1 MTRYAI
7 LVEFDGAAYS
17 GWQVQRDVPTIQG
30 RLESALQQLTQEA
43 VRVVGAGRTDAGVHA
58 RGQVAHFD
66 VTRVRHPSDVYI
78 RGLNSYLPA
87 DILVKDCSEVAE
99 AFHARYD
106 AVRRTYRYE
115 ITRVPA
121 AIGREY
127 HWYVSRDLETGS
139 LQEMADLIA
148 GEHDFTSFMHAQ
160 SSTENTVCDIFTSG
174 WTTEEQTLRYEIT
187 GNRFLH
193 NMVRCLVGT
202 MIEVARG
209 RYTVGEFRTFLDD
222 PDQEAPVYRAP
233 AHGLFLE
240 EVAYRQP
247 LFQETHDTKRESPS
261 CVDS

>member
-1 MTRYAI
+1 MTRYAM
-7 LVEFDGAAYS
+7 LVEFDGTAYS

-30 RLESALQQLTQEA
+30 QLESALVQLTQEA

-66 VTRVRHPSDVYI
+66 VTKVRHPSDVYI

-87 DILVKDCSEVAE
+87 DILVRDVTEVPAD
-99 AFHARYD
+99 FHARFD
-106 AVRRTYRYE
+106 AVRRHYRYE
-115 ITRVPA
+115 ICPEPT

-127 HWYVSRDLETGS
+127 HWYVSTDLET
-139 LQEMADLIA
+139 DLLEASAALIP

-160 SSTENTVCDIFTSG
+160 SSTENTICDIVTSA
-174 WTTEEQTLRYEIT
+174 WTIGEQTLRYEIA

-202 MIEVARG
+202 MVEVARG
-209 RYTVGEFRTFLDD
+209 RYTVDEFRAFLMA
-222 PDQEAPVYRAP
+222 PDREAPVYRAP

-240 EVAYRQP
+240 AVSYREP
-247 LFQETHDTKRESPS
+247 LFAKRHNATQESRS
-261 CVDS
+261 CVDL